1 MQTQTQ
7 NIPITE
13 YGLLVSGCYSF
24 TGYQSLITGTDTWQE
39 KAAQGKFLAQEL
51 HDILVDLRLYH
62 AETIY
67 PIMSILEPFIQPTE
81 ELNLDM
87 PPKSSR
93 RITINV
99 TRTGRAK
106 PEYFTE

>member
-13 YGLLVSGCYSF
+13 YGLAASGSYSLTGSQPF
-24 TGYQSLITGTDTWQE
+24 TMVIRTWQE
-39 KAAQGKFLAQEL
+39 KAAHGKLLAQEL
-51 HDILVDLRLYH
+51 HDILVDLSPHH

-67 PIMSILEPFIQPTE
+67 PIMSILAPFIEATE

-93 RITINV
+93 RVAINITH
-99 TRTGRAK
+99 RGKAK
-106 PEYFTE
+106 PEFYVE

>member
-1 MQTQTQ
+1 MQTQ

-13 YGLLVSGCYSF
+13 YGLSASGSYSLTGSQSF
-24 TGYQSLITGTDTWQE
+24 TTVPGTWQE

-51 HDILVDLRLYH
+51 HDILVDLRLYQ

-67 PIMSILEPFIQPTE
+67 PIMSILEPFIEATG
-81 ELNLDM
+81 ELSIDM

-93 RITINV
+93 RVTINI
-99 TRTGRAK
+99 TRRGRAK
-106 PEYFTE
+106 PEYFAE